1 MGLWRQVVEIRRKA
15 WYTILNYHPNGGTC
29 MEQLNRA
36 LFAFLDGSP
45 TCYHAVNNV
54 ADTLAEVGYRCL
66 LESESWTLTQGGK
79 YFVTRGDSALL
90 AFRVP
95 CFDFRGFMLSAS
107 HSDSPSFKVRQSA
120 ESDGAGKCRRL
131 NVEPYGGMIQR
142 TWLDRPLSLAGRCL
156 VEKDG
161 SIETKLVNI
170 DRDLLVIPSVAIHMD
185 REVNRNGALNA
196 AADLQPLF
204 TQGSGTLKALL
215 ARELGVEEA
224 CILETE
230 LFLYPRM
237 KAAFL
242 GAEQEF
248 IASPRLDDLQCVFA
262 CMKGFLAAEDS
273 GSVPVLAVFNNEEVG
288 STTRQGAD
296 STFLTDV
303 LERISEGCGKSR
315 EGHRAAVAQSFLVSA
330 DNAHAVHPN
339 HGEYADKAEAPVLN
353 GGVVLKYN
361 ANQRYTTDGLSAAV
375 FGQVCRAAGVSFQR
389 YSNRPDLPGGST
401 LGNIAMA
408 HLSIPAVDI
417 GLPQLAMHSAYEVAG
432 ARDTAALVK
441 AMTVYYGKS
450 FCRRADGAVELK

>member
-1 MGLWRQVVEIRRKA
+1 MA
-15 WYTILNYHPNGGTC
+15 HLNDELC
-29 MEQLNRA
+29 
-36 LFAFLDGSP
+36 AFLDASP
-45 TCYHAVNNV
+45 TCYHGVKHMENAL
-54 ADTLAEVGYRCL
+54 TAEGYQRL
-66 LESESWTLTQGGK
+66 FEAAPWTLSEGGK
-79 YFVTRGDSALL
+79 YFVTRGDSAIL

-95 CFDFRGFMLSAS
+95 KKDFRGFMLSAS

-142 TWLDRPLSLAGRCL
+142 SWMDRPLSLAGRCL
-156 VEKDG
+156 VRNG
-161 SIETKLVNI
+161 GRIETRLVNI
-170 DRDLLVIPSVAIHMD
+170 DRDLLIIPSVAIHMD

-196 AADLQPLF
+196 AVDLQPLF
-204 TQGSGTLKALL
+204 GQGDVTLRALL
-215 ARELGVEEA
+215 AKELNAGEED
-224 CILETE
+224 ILETE

-237 KAAFL
+237 KAARL
-242 GAEQEF
+242 GAAEEF
-248 IASPRLDDLQCVFA
+248 IASPRLDDLQCAFG
-262 CMKGFLAAEDS
+262 CMKGFLAARDS
-273 GSVPVLAVFNNEEVG
+273 ESVPVLAVFNNEEVG

-303 LERISEGCGKSR
+303 LERISAQCGKTA

-375 FGQVCRAAGVSFQR
+375 FAEICREAGVPLQR

-417 GLPQLAMHSAYEVAG
+417 GLPQLAMHAACEVAG
-432 ARDTAALVK
+432 ARDTEALVK
-441 AMTVYYGKS
+441 VMTAYYGKS
-450 FCRRADGAVELK
+450 LRRHEDGSVELS